1 MKTPAKSRV
10 IWVPLLAILCLAA
23 GAAPSKDDVIRMT
36 REGKSQQAIL
46 DAIHDSHA
54 TFDLTANDIAELR
67 QAGVSDKVIDTMTET
82 GPAQPEA
89 AAVPEE
95 QSQTDQSS
103 SDEGIQEQPYATEYY
118 PPPPPIA
125 YPVYP

>member
-54 TFDLTANDIAELR
+54 TFDLTANDIADLR
-67 QAGVSDKVIDTMTET
+67 AAGVGESIIDAMIET
-82 GPAQPEA
+82 GPAQPQADQQPQAEA
-89 AAVPEE
+89 PQPAQEESPGDVEPQPEE
-95 QSQTDQSS
+95 
-103 SDEGIQEQPYATEYY
+103 PYYEPVPA
-118 PPPPPIA
+118 PVPI
-125 YPVYP
+125 